1 MLRIHSDAV
10 ALIRELR
17 EIVAGIER
25 KDRNLGDQLRRSLN
39 SVGANISEGAYAQG
53 RKRHCHYFIAMASA
67 SEARTHLEIA
77 EAWGY
82 CGPVSF
88 EVSERFARIIGSL
101 HRIVV

>member
-1 MLRIHSDAV
+1 MLRIHADAV

-17 EIVAGIER
+17 DVVALIAK
-25 KDRNLGDQLRRSLN
+25 KDANLGDQLRKSL
-39 SVGANISEGAYAQG
+39 SSIGANIGEGAYAQG
-53 RKRHCHYFIAMASA
+53 KKRHSHYFIAMASA
-67 SEARTHLEIA
+67 SEARTHFEIA

-82 CGPVSF
+82 CGPISF